1 MATDP
6 GGGSGESTPLLS
18 GISHGG
24 AGDAHQTTVPLLGL
38 HTKEAHQTLTR
49 LGRRISAIP
58 GSFSLRRNSMRGT
71 ERVVPAMGKLG
82 SFLFLS
88 NLITGAWRSGEATTP
103 CWRRA
108 WRSRRRARARPWRRD
123 TCTCTGGRTRHG
135 GAGAQQQPSVGA
147 GRSRR
152 RHFSSPNRV
161 AAAPV
166 HAALTVPL
174 LLLLLTGP
182 GMLAFP
188 AAYQEG
194 GWLLGV
200 FFTLLFM
207 LLTVLTSTYMVRCVE
222 HFKQARLDRALHRA
236 DHEKSGAHD
245 STHYVEYDTLIR
257 TLRNRALLVFFQV
270 SFICSMCMLAISCIC
285 IVSRALD
292 NLSITAFGN
301 AYGLQI
307 LPEFGFRPSCR
318 QGEDCRSRQAFQDTS
333 DVHGYVITQGYL
345 LTMVIAVPFS
355 LIDINDWFQ
364 GVMYVCSL
372 LALLEMICVFSWI
385 AWSPSMAADRALYGG
400 GGTVPAV
407 SYNVG
412 LIIEV
417 CLWSWAIQ
425 FAIPMWMDEK
435 ADDVSTSECL
445 WLSCLHRGALDIML
459 GLSGAA
465 AFPGLSTLSVLDE
478 LRVRPDVGIITEL
491 CGIAFAITAL
501 VPNVVDYQMAVSR
514 NLELHMGASKANW
527 LGVGLPYAVAWVFYF
542 GNAFNILVNSTSV
555 ALNGI
560 VELILPTVLFLV
572 FSTSFRQPLLR
583 MCGYRT
589 DVHTWRNIS
598 WGVLALICTLCVL
611 SYVLNACVR
620 LGLYG
625 PGRKRRHAQDEED
638 YRHYAAYSD
647 LNTPPAPIG
656 GIAPAPAPA
665 PGASPAVS
673 GPGGA
678 VHGAMRLAG
687 LR

>member
-1 MATDP
+1 
-6 GGGSGESTPLLS
+6 
-18 GISHGG
+18 
-24 AGDAHQTTVPLLGL
+24 
-38 HTKEAHQTLTR
+38 
-49 LGRRISAIP
+49 
-58 GSFSLRRNSMRGT
+58 
-71 ERVVPAMGKLG
+71 
-82 SFLFLS
+82 
-88 NLITGAWRSGEATTP
+88 
-103 CWRRA
+103 
-108 WRSRRRARARPWRRD
+108 
-123 TCTCTGGRTRHG
+123 
-135 GAGAQQQPSVGA
+135 
-147 GRSRR
+147 
-152 RHFSSPNRV
+152 
-161 AAAPV
+161 
-166 HAALTVPL
+166 
-174 LLLLLTGP
+174 
-182 GMLAFP
+182 MLAFP

-222 HFKQARLDRALHRA
+222 HFKQARLDRTLHRA
-236 DHEKSGAHD
+236 EHEKSSLHD
-245 STHYVEYDTLIR
+245 STHYVEYDTLVR

-285 IVSRALD
+285 IVARALD

-345 LTMVIAVPFS
+345 LTMAIAVPFS

-385 AWSPSMAADRALYGG
+385 AWSPSMASDRALYGG

-478 LRVRPDVGIITEL
+478 LRVRPDVGTITEL

-572 FSTSFRQPLLR
+572 FSASFRQPLLR

-589 DVHTWRNIS
+589 DVRTWRNIS
-598 WGVLALICTLCVL
+598 YGVLALIVTLCVL

-625 PGRKRRHAQDEED
+625 PGHKSRRHAQDEED
-638 YRHYAAYSD
+638 YHHYAAYSD
-647 LNTPPAPIG
+647 LSTPPAPVG

-665 PGASPAVS
+665 PSPSASAAVS